1 MNMKTR
7 RDLFNKDCEA
17 LREKCNELTNDMES
31 YMSNELDDETIQD
44 LKLHTL
50 ETLFEIQKMIS
61 ELDSTYGLTDS
72 DDLQAIKDHVNLVE
86 LLLGTLEQLE
96 TIFSK

>member
-1 MNMKTR
+1 MNKETR

-17 LREKCNELTNDMES
+17 LREKCNELTNDMEA

-44 LKLHTL
+44 LKVHTL
-50 ETLFEIQKMIS
+50 EALFVIQKMIS
-61 ELDSTYGLTDS
+61 EIDSTYGLLDS
-72 DDLQAIKDHVNLVE
+72 DEPQADKDHANLVE

-96 TIFSK
+96 TIFNK

>member
-7 RDLFNKDCEA
+7 RDLFNKDCET

>member
-1 MNMKTR
+1 MNKETR

-17 LREKCNELTNDMES
+17 LREKCNELTNDIEA

-44 LKLHTL
+44 LKVPTL
-50 ETLFEIQKMIS
+50 EALFVIQKMIS
-61 ELDSTYGLTDS
+61 EVDSTYGLMDS
-72 DDLQAIKDHVNLVE
+72 DEPQATKDHANLVE

-96 TIFSK
+96 TAFSK